1 MDRAGAGSKRLAF
14 LSVNKRMDKLNG
26 KKRRTMLPTKEEAMK
41 LLEEGYTRNHGAGK
55 DHSIIV

>member
-26 KKRRTMLPTKEEAMK
+26 KERRTMLPTKEEK
-41 LLEEGYTRNHGAGK
+41 SGLDIEHLN
-55 DHSIIV
+55 IVLPECGL